1 MPRHNAKTD
10 KKKLELDPELQ
21 KRIDSQK
28 ALIAQQEQ
36 EISELDQPST
46 DLKSMENS
54 AVPDYDRLASFK
66 GLKLYENRVEQSGA
80 SYSIPIEGIDVDV
93 SINGDVY
100 TTTETKEGKS
110 RPTLTRMA
118 AGAALGG
125 GLGAAVGMASQKKE
139 PGTSKTVVHDERE
152 GVISV
157 EGNGLRLSSKFPL
170 SRKEGAEKFSEKI
183 WDAKSKYSEAKERVA
198 REREEREQEIDELRA
213 VVEKNEPLLDPA
225 KQKLET
231 LKKGLE
237 DIIQSA
243 PEDQQLIYKKIEAKK
258 ARKGMIPGLIII
270 ALIIAAIVWG
280 FAHADDKKNA
290 IETIVGQ
297 SWAQASQTLKDN
309 DVRIYTLHD
318 LDGKF
323 MVAPTDKTKNW
334 TVKSVDAEDDSNPT
348 IVLHLDIPSSIKG
361 LSWEKAQE
369 QLDAAGFNTSTT
381 FNPDYR
387 LLSDTSDTESFTG
400 KYPQDWDV
408 KEIDN
413 SVNPATITLTHS
425 RTAAQQKEEDAEKA
439 KQDALASNADVSPKQ
454 QNSSGGS
461 ETLETIQR
469 WYQSEA
475 SDICSVYASTL
486 GARLNTNVSLE
497 LGKGVFD
504 SVNGAYISCSFK
516 TPITYDLT
524 ARFLVTYPNA
534 DNPQL
539 FQTSASDLSSNKL
552 FDENP
557 IANGF
562 DQALATFNQFKQQY
576 PAGNFVDQYA

>member
-21 KRIDSQK
+21 KKIDSQK
-28 ALIAQQEQ
+28 ALISQQEQ
-36 EISELDQPST
+36 ELSELNQPST
-46 DLKSMENS
+46 DLKFLEKS

-66 GLKLYENRVEQSGA
+66 GLKLYENRVEQSGV
-80 SYSIPIEGIDVDV
+80 SYSIPIDDVDVDV
-93 SINGDVY
+93 SIEGEVY

-110 RPTLTRMA
+110 HPTFTRMA
-118 AGAALGG
+118 TGAALGG

-157 EGNGLRLSSKFPL
+157 DGNGLRLSAKFPL
-170 SRKEGAEKFSEKI
+170 SRKAGAEKFSDRVWE
-183 WDAKSKYSEAKERVA
+183 AKSKYSEATERVT
-198 REREEREQEIDELRA
+198 REREEREQKIDEARDA
-213 VVEKNEPLLDPA
+213 AEKNEPLLEPA
-225 KQKLET
+225 QQKLET

-243 PEDQQLIYKKIEAKK
+243 PEDQQLIYKKIESKK
-258 ARKGMIPGLIII
+258 ARKAMIPGLIII

-280 FAHADDKKNA
+280 FVHADDKKNA

-309 DVRIYTLHD
+309 DVHLYTLND
-318 LDGKF
+318 TNGKF
-323 MVAPTDKTKNW
+323 MVAPTDKTKYW
-334 TVKSVDAEDDSNPT
+334 TVKSVDAENDSNPT
-348 IVLHLDIPSSIKG
+348 IVLHLDVPSSIKG
-361 LSWEKAQE
+361 LSWDKALE
-369 QLDAAGFNTSTT
+369 QLEAAGFKAETT
-381 FNPDYR
+381 FNPDYK
-387 LLSDTSDTESFTG
+387 LLSDTSGTENFTG
-400 KYPQDWDV
+400 EYPQDWDV

-413 SVNPATITLTHS
+413 SATPSTITLAHS
-425 RTAAQQKEEDAEKA
+425 RTTAQKKDEDEEKA
-439 KQDALASNADVSPKQ
+439 KQDAVTSDDSQ
-454 QNSSGGS
+454 QAQNSNSSGV
-461 ETLETIQR
+461 TLETIQQ

-475 SDICSVYASTL
+475 SDICSTYATTL
-486 GARLNTNVSLE
+486 GAKLDTNVSLE

-524 ARFLVTYPNA
+524 ARFLLTYPNA

-576 PAGNFVDQYA
+576 PAGGFVDQYA